1 MNITEQK
8 REMNNFLLR
17 EYISSP
23 QKEFKEKSWLY
34 ILINNNLDLVAYTIA
49 KEYPKYKYKSNVY
62 QIGLNGLIKAIETY
76 EMDKIASFEEFA
88 ISVIS
93 NEIENYIKQPE
104 LMVIIDGTKKTG
116 LTIGDIWYSKSHDF
130 DNLLST
136 KPYRDKLLNKIYK
149 TIK

>member
-17 EYISSP
+17 EYLSNP
-23 QKEFKEKSWLY
+23 NKNLKDKSWMY

-49 KEYPKYKYKSNVY
+49 KKYPQYKYRLNIY

-76 EMDKIASFEEFA
+76 EMDKITSFEEFV

-93 NEIENYIKQPE
+93 NEIEDYISKPE

-116 LTIGDIWYSKSHDF
+116 LTIGDIWYSKDHDL

-136 KPYRDKLLNKIYK
+136 KPHREKMLNKIYK
-149 TIK
+149 IIK